1 MRQKEKRSKTNYNFR
16 GKNSTNP
23 ISHDVEYHQATAP
36 SSFILFGSEKAQRK
50 AKRGWQREIST
61 HFSFREPRARSTQ
74 AHH

>member
-1 MRQKEKRSKTNYNFR
+1 MSTAKWQNIAGSKKFF
-16 GKNSTNP
+16 STNP

-74 AHH
+74 AHR